1 MCIRDR
7 HALLRSVAMNNNKTS
22 EQALLGQ
29 YATSS
34 YITLGDP
41 YHKKSTNLPR
51 YKGKQFQTN
60 PAHKGRSKDT
70 MFAKSFPWLSEG
82 DKFQAQAL
90 YLKTQP
96 RENRK
101 NGFLSQDAHRRDE
114 FSNTIRTEQYRWA
127 LGREL
132 ANQKM
137 HAKNRPV
144 EENQTPVRM
153 APPLAKIAPEFTT
166 PKHLY
171 DIGKGSSVT
180 KFSQKMH
187 RDCWYQAQRDP
198 KKERRMGD
206 YLPSSY
212 EIGNEAVVSQ
222 ELAKPTYANTPI
234 ISSTF
239 YRVGSVKANAGWV
252 PTR

>member
-1 MCIRDR
+1 
-7 HALLRSVAMNNNKTS
+7 MNNNLTN
-22 EQALLGQ
+22 ERALLGQ
-29 YATSS
+29 YGTTS
-34 YITLGDP
+34 YVTLGDP
-41 YHKKSTNLPR
+41 YHKKGAKLSR
-51 YKGKQFQTN
+51 YNGKQFQTN
-60 PAHKGRSKDT
+60 PAHKGRSKDV
-70 MFAKSFPWLSEG
+70 MFAKAFPWLSEG
-82 DKFQAQAL
+82 DKFVAQAL
-90 YLKTQP
+90 YLKSQP
-96 RENRK
+96 REGRK
-101 NGFLSQDAHRRDE
+101 KGFLSQDASRRDE

-127 LGREL
+127 LGRE
-132 ANQKM
+132 ASMKKM
-137 HAKNRPV
+137 HSATKMEYQPSD
-144 EENQTPVRM
+144 VRM
-153 APPLAKIAPEFTT
+153 APCLAEVAPEFTT

-198 KKERRMGD
+198 MKERRMGD

-212 EIGNEAVVSQ
+212 EIGNEAVVET
-222 ELAKPTYANTPI
+222 ELHKPQYANTPI

>member
-1 MCIRDR
+1 
-7 HALLRSVAMNNNKTS
+7 MNNNLTS
-22 EQALLGQ
+22 ERALLGQ

-34 YITLGDP
+34 YTSLGDP
-41 YHKKSTNLPR
+41 YHKKGTQLSR

-70 MFAKSFPWLSEG
+70 MFAKAFPWLSEG
-82 DKFQAQAL
+82 DKFVAQAL

-96 RENRK
+96 REQRK
-101 NGFLSQDAHRRDE
+101 NGFLSQDASRRDE

-127 LGREL
+127 LGREA
-132 ANQKM
+132 ANVKM
-137 HAKNRPV
+137 HAANRKP
-144 EENQTPVRM
+144 ETPGKAVRM
-153 APPLAKIAPEFTT
+153 APPLMEIAPEFTT

-171 DIGKGSSVT
+171 DIGKGDSVT

-187 RDCWYQAQRDP
+187 RDCWYQTQRDP
-198 KKERRMGD
+198 MKERRMGD

-212 EIGNEAVVSQ
+212 EIGNEYVVNS
-222 ELAKPTYANTPI
+222 ELSKPTYANTPI
-234 ISSTF
+234 IQSTF